1 LRRSSAIKKFGTPVS
16 EFAAAGGDA
25 DAGGGRGNT
34 VEFLRLELFAIDS
47 PLEGDGFEPSVPG
60 RRDID
65 FCRGLWPRLITG
77 RGGSQLANSPP
88 RKCQIPFG

>member
-34 VEFLRLELFAIDS
+34 VEFLRLELFAIVS
-47 PLEGDGFEPSVPG
+47 
-60 RRDID
+60 
-65 FCRGLWPRLITG
+65 GLRH
-77 RGGSQLANSPP
+77 R
-88 RKCQIPFG
+88 

>member
-25 DAGGGRGNT
+25 DAVRSRGNT

-47 PLEGDGFEPSVPG
+47 PLEGAVSSELVSALKFPVSRENTGNFIRS
-60 RRDID
+60 
-65 FCRGLWPRLITG
+65 GL
-77 RGGSQLANSPP
+77 GGAAT
-88 RKCQIPFG
+88 R